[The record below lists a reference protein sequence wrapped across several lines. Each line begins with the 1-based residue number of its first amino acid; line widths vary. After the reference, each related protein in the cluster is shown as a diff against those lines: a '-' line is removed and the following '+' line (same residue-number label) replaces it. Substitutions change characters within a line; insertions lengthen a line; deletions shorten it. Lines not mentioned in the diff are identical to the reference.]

1 MVQKTELKP
10 EELITGSITK
20 TIKNITK
27 LMDKTKI
34 LNRIPILSPPRKRI
48 RLNPDLIKDTLN
60 NIPTKIQMNLL
71 EYLKGKSGKN
81 TT

>member
-1 MVQKTELKP
+1 MVKETELKP

-34 LNRIPILSPPRKRI
+34 LNRIPILNKFQLSPPRKRI

-60 NIPTKIQMNLL
+60 NIPTKIQKTLL
-71 EYLKGKSGKN
+71 EYLR
-81 TT
+81 